1 MARGPQMAV
10 AGSTAFDTLRTL
22 VLELPRSRLPEAS
35 RAVWAALAEGVITD
49 DQAAE
54 LDALIKM
61 RQATPRASELPRAQ
75 RRSVGSR
82 PRSEA
87 SLRRRRMHVAS
98 GMMPPEIAASC
109 TQGEAAALAII
120 AYEHATKGFCD
131 LPVGAIGAKAG
142 VCATTVRNA
151 LRLARKLGLVKVE
164 ERRLAY
170 DRSLPNI
177 VTIVDRDWQAWL
189 RFRGSKLREG
199 QQRGGCKSAPATD
212 THRSNPSTK
221 TGTIAPAATGQ
232 RNRGVHGVRSGRA
245 DRSGQA
251 DQRLKT

>member
-1 MARGPQMAV
+1 MAV

-35 RAVWAALAEGVITD
+35 RLLWLALAEGAVTE
-49 DQAAE
+49 DQASE
-54 LDALIKM
+54 LDALVKM
-61 RQATPRASELPRAQ
+61 RLATPRPSELPRSQ

-120 AYEHATKGFCD
+120 AYEHVAKGACD
-131 LPVGAIGAKAG
+131 LPIGAIAAKAG

-151 LRLARKLGLVKVE
+151 LRLAKRLGLIKVE

-170 DRSLPNI
+170 DRSLPNV
-177 VTIVDRDWQAWL
+177 VTIVDSGWAAWL
-189 RFRGSKLREG
+189 RFRGSKVRKG
-199 QQRGGCKSAPATD
+199 ADRGGCKSALPTD
-212 THRSNPSTK
+212 THRSDPRAK
-221 TGTIAPAATGQ
+221 TRTIAPAATKD
-232 RNRGVHGVRSGRA
+232 RNRVVHGVPLGRA